1 MYKKKVHEISIRI
14 LLKIYSIDLRQIL
27 TSILTNSYLISL
39 FDWSMTIE
47 KPLIQTVTS
56 QMTSPLILNC
66 LTMA

>member
-14 LLKIYSIDLRQIL
+14 LLKIYSIHLEQIL

-39 FDWSMTIE
+39 FDWSMTVE

>member
-14 LLKIYSIDLRQIL
+14 LLKIYSIDLEQIL

>member
-14 LLKIYSIDLRQIL
+14 LLKIYSIDLEQIL

-39 FDWSMTIE
+39 FDWSMTVE